1 MTISDQLPHDTVAAK
16 PRRPSQEGPTKD
28 AGRHEFAKHSTIE
41 DVIGES
47 RDKRASVSQLV
58 GDEFR
63 QPFTI
68 GDEVSAQSCATRA
81 TRTRKTRGAA
91 CSRPPARSLACVRAS
106 PKQPESD
113 KVQDLSQNTMP
124 TPQDVA
130 HQVRSRVERERRSTQ
145 EEAAKGFL
153 HANPTGVAG
162 VDEHFAKYAEASTVG
177 AGGHGTPKLPVSGDK
192 VEKTA
197 AAQGAASRRVR
208 SATMEAAEA
217 AAALSSE
224 QMRQAEKSLA
234 LHAEIESAKR

>member
-68 GDEVSAQSCATRA
+68 GDE
-81 TRTRKTRGAA
+81 
-91 CSRPPARSLACVRAS
+91 
-106 PKQPESD
+106 PESD